1 MEGQGS
7 CPANAPK
14 GDSIDTRPAES
25 TTPKT
30 PQMFGHMPNI
40 QGKFDAVRFNMPN
53 NIGDVVKDGAFSI
66 NVAYKNIGV
75 LEDAAF
81 GSTVYSF
88 NASDSSSVFA
98 GTTVQAPGLQVLPCI
113 RV

>member
-1 MEGQGS
+1 MNIKVIWYIAQTIGVQ
-7 CPANAPK
+7 
-14 GDSIDTRPAES
+14 
-25 TTPKT
+25 KT
-30 PQMFGHMPNI
+30 IYVWWPNI
-40 QGKFDAVRFNMPN
+40 QGKFDAVRFNMSN

>member
-1 MEGQGS
+1 
-7 CPANAPK
+7 
-14 GDSIDTRPAES
+14 
-25 TTPKT
+25 
-30 PQMFGHMPNI
+30 MFGQIPNI